1 MTHTT
6 TLSPENQETI
16 ETRLLL
22 PLRNIVLLPG
32 ITLPVVAGRPRSVAV
47 AEATMLTSH
56 KQLVIATV
64 RPAASARLDEDEQAE
79 IESLDELYPIAT
91 LAIVQRIL
99 RLPFGPIQLIVQGQE
114 RVRIEQ
120 LLKTDPTYEVRF
132 QPLPKLTTTAALAT
146 GSSQQ
151 TLDAL
156 TGAIQ
161 SLWRETASLN
171 STFPEEILSVILMS
185 EEPALLA
192 YQTSILLQQ
201 DVPQMQAVLEQENLE
216 QLLRQVLVD
225 LQQELESLRLRSE
238 LLGETKKEI
247 DQQQREY
254 FLRQHLKKIQ
264 EELGEAEPDLKEI
277 EELRSRMA
285 QAKLPEAALKQAKRE
300 LTRLERIGSG
310 SAEGGVIRTYL
321 DWILEMPWNKT
332 VQDNLDLHNAR
343 AVLDADHH
351 SLTKIKERII
361 EYLAT
366 FKLKQMAQASCH
378 QEKMWSKTVGNRENK
393 GDKGDKE
400 DKKDSPFQPT
410 TYDHTH
416 QEMMPGE
423 GDSETMP
430 VSSEGYTVGTVIGFA
445 GPPGV
450 GKTSLGQSIARALG
464 RPFER
469 ISLGGLRDEA
479 ELRGHRRTYI
489 GAMPGRIVQAL
500 HRAGVKNP
508 VIMLD
513 ELDKVGM
520 DYRGDPSSVLL
531 EILDPQQNHSFRD
544 LYLDLDFDLSQVFFI
559 GTANDL
565 SRVPPP
571 LLDRL
576 EIIELSGYSEQ
587 EKLAIA
593 QQYLLPRQ
601 LTKAGLPPDALQ
613 LPAPTLR
620 QVIEYY
626 TREAGVR
633 KLEQQ
638 LGTLCRKVAVRY
650 ANGDTEPV
658 TIHPEQLEEMLGS
671 KRFLRDEMRK
681 ANQPGVA
688 IGLAWTTQGGEVLF
702 IEVVLLP
709 QGKDLTMTGQLG
721 EVMQESAWIARSYV
735 WSHAAALGIDLGVF
749 KDNGLHIHVPAGAIP
764 KDGPSAGVTMVTAI
778 ASLLMNQPVRTDTAM
793 TGEINLSGE
802 VLPIGGVREKVL
814 AANRVGVNRVLL
826 PQQNRKDWVDV
837 PEDVRNQM
845 EVIFCDRI
853 EQVLDN
859 AFVKQQNAQ
868 HHTTD
873 GFQQSAITCSTFLT
887 SDC

>member
-1 MTHTT
+1 MNHAT

-32 ITLPVVAGRPRSVAV
+32 ITFPVIAGRPRSVAV

-56 KQLVIATV
+56 KQLIIATV
-64 RPAASARLDEDEQAE
+64 RPEVSVRLDEDEHVE
-79 IESLDELYPIAT
+79 IESLEELYPIAT
-91 LAIVQRIL
+91 LAFVQRIL

-120 LLKTDPTYEVRF
+120 LLKTDPTYEVNF
-132 QPLPKLTTTAALAT
+132 QPLPKLTKTTALAA
-146 GSSQQ
+146 GSDQQ

-161 SLWRETASLN
+161 SLWREMASLN
-171 STFPEEILSVILMS
+171 STFPEEILSVILS
-185 EEPALLA
+185 SDEPALLA
-192 YQTSILLQQ
+192 YQTAILLQQ
-201 DVPQMQAVLEQENLE
+201 DVPQLQAVLEQENLE
-216 QLLRQVLVD
+216 QLLRQVLID

-238 LLGETKKEI
+238 ILGETKKEI

-264 EELGEAEPDLKEI
+264 EELGEAEPELKEI
-277 EELRSRMA
+277 EELRSRMDR
-285 QAKLPEAALKQAKRE
+285 AKLPEAALKQAKRE

-321 DWILEMPWNKT
+321 DWILEMPWHKT
-332 VQDNLDLHNAR
+332 VQDNLDLQNAR

-366 FKLKQMAQASCH
+366 FKLKQMAQVSRH
-378 QEKMWSKTVGNRENK
+378 QERVRSKTVGNGE
-393 GDKGDKE
+393 DKGDKE
-400 DKKDSPFQPT
+400 DKEDKEDKGDKGDSSSQPT
-410 TYDHTH
+410 RYDHTH
-416 QEMMPGE
+416 QEMMPGA
-423 GDSETMP
+423 GDSETIP
-430 VSSEGYTVGTVIGFA
+430 VSEEGYTVGTVIGFA

-601 LTKAGLPPDALQ
+601 LAKAGLPPDALQ
-613 LPAPTLR
+613 LPTETLR
-620 QVIEYY
+620 LVIEYY

-650 ANGDTEPV
+650 ANGNTELM

-671 KRFLRDEMRK
+671 KRFLRDERRK

-688 IGLAWTTQGGEVLF
+688 TGLAWTTQGGEVLF
-702 IEVVLLP
+702 VEVVLLP
-709 QGKDLTMTGQLG
+709 QGKDLMMTGQLG
-721 EVMQESAWIARSYV
+721 DVMQESAWIARSYV
-735 WSHAAALGIDLGVF
+735 WSHAAVLGIDLGTF

-764 KDGPSAGVTMVTAI
+764 KDGPSAGITMVTAI
-778 ASLLMNQPVRTDTAM
+778 ASLLTNQPVRTDTAM

-814 AANRVGVNRVLL
+814 AANRVGINRVLL

-837 PEDVRNQM
+837 PEDVRNQI

-859 AFVKQQNAQ
+859 AFVKQQNLA
-868 HHTTD
+868 
-873 GFQQSAITCSTFLT
+873 FVEV
-887 SDC
+887 